1 MAKKLGL
8 TDASKV
14 GFESSSDDDASS
26 DSSYSP
32 DNKDYSETND
42 SENKDTLPELQQ
54 SGSSDDDDAA
64 GSQVRQVE
72 MYL

>member
-8 TDASKV
+8 SEASKV

-26 DSSYSP
+26 DSSCSL
-32 DNKDYSETND
+32 DSKDYSETND
-42 SENKDTLPELQQ
+42 TESKDTFPELQQ